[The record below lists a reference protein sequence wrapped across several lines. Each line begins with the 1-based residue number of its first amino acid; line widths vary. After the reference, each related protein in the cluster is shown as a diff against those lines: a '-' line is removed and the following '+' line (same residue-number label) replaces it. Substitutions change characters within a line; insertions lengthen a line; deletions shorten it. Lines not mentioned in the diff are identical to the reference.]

1 MAWLLS
7 SNVAL
12 FLAKLIFWAFVSMG
26 SLMVN
31 GWYPLVIY
39 SYFGV
44 CSIPNNEVTE
54 YNYLWFK
61 YFPFHVIIFSMDC
74 DIICL
79 SFIKGCHLLIV
90 SIFILVMIH
99 CWLLLIHLDCY
110 NWQHNFY
117 IKNSMAIIYLCWANK
132 CSKMAIIILA
142 QVCLHKVIVGLNIVK
157 WTW

>member
-1 MAWLLS
+1 MTWVKMAWLLS

-44 CSIPNNEVTE
+44 CSIPNNEVIE
-54 YNYLWFK
+54 YNYWWFK
-61 YFPFHVIIFSMDC
+61 YFPFHVILFSMDC

-90 SIFILVMIH
+90 SIFILFTIH
-99 CWLLLIHLDCY
+99 CWLLLIH
-110 NWQHNFY
+110 
-117 IKNSMAIIYLCWANK
+117 K